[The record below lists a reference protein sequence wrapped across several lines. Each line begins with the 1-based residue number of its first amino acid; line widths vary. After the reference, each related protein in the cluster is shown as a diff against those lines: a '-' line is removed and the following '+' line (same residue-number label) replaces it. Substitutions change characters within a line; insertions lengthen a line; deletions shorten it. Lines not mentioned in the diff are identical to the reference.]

1 MIIYIV
7 KNVIFLIYLVIYDKS
22 IHIIEEPNIYNNII
36 DKNNIYNFNLIFNI
50 ENYIELPFFN
60 DFEIINRNNIFDK
73 LQDFM
78 ILPDKRNYHIDELK
92 LK

>member
-7 KNVIFLIYLVIYDKS
+7 KNVFFLIYLVIYDKS

-36 DKNNIYNFNLIFNI
+36 DNNIYNFNLIFNI